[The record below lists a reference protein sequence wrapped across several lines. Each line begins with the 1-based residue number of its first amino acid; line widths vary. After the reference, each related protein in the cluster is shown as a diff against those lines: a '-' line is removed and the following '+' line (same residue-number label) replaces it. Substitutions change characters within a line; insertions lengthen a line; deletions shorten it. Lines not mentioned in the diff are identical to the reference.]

1 MTSENVETS
10 YSFNFQ
16 FLRTFLQQNIYIDR

>member
-16 FLRTFLQQNIYIDR
+16 FLRTFLQLNIYIDR